1 MAGVKRTV
9 TVVQHGATVRT
20 IVIKDK
26 KPRRQK

>member
-1 MAGVKRTV
+1 MSKRTV

-26 KPRRQK
+26 KPRRAR